1 MSPGGPDL
9 VIKKKAAHKLEPI
22 DRKGAGILEN
32 IKNDDKI
39 VTIGKKEG
47 LTYPEFSV
55 NFSDGN
61 NSSLVDEGSKKFGH
75 VSPFL

>member
-1 MSPGGPDL
+1 
-9 VIKKKAAHKLEPI
+9 
-22 DRKGAGILEN
+22 LEN

-61 NSSLVDEGSKKFGH
+61 NSSLVDEKSKKFGH